1 MKKLFYA
8 FCMVMMNMVSAHAAG
23 DQGLYDPKPPADA
36 AFVRFINLESATL
49 DISGG
54 GIASK
59 KVASDSASDFFV
71 VSQGKQTFA
80 YGSKSADMTIE
91 AGKYYTV
98 ALSDT
103 KVTVVNDGILVHPAK
118 SMLYFYNFSGQEA
131 LTLFAPKQNVVI
143 FKEVKTEAG
152 TSREINP
159 LALELSVRQGD
170 KDLATL
176 APLSLTPR
184 TGYSIIAF
192 PDGKGVKAV
201 VVENVVG
208 K

>member
-1 MKKLFYA
+1 MKPALYA
-8 FCMVMMNMVSAHAAG
+8 LCLMIMNMVSAHAAG
-23 DQGLYDPKPPADA
+23 DQELYDPKPPADA
-36 AFVRFINLESATL
+36 ALVRFINMEKDTL

-59 KVASDSASDFFV
+59 KVAPDSASDFFV

-80 YGSKSADMTIE
+80 YSGKTADMTIE
-91 AGKYYTV
+91 SGKYYTV
-98 ALSDT
+98 ALSDV
-103 KVTVVNDGILVHPAK
+103 KVTVVKDGILDHPDKA
-118 SMLYFYNFSGQEA
+118 MIYFYNFTKIEG
-131 LTLFAPKQNVVI
+131 LKLFAPKQNVVI
-143 FKEVKTEAG
+143 FDNVKTEAG

-159 LALELSVRQGD
+159 LALELSIRQGD

-176 APLSLTPR
+176 APITLKSR

-192 PDGKGVKAV
+192 GQGEGVKAV
-201 VVENVVG
+201 VVENAVG